1 MQEQEER
8 ESCNTRQGALVSRTP
23 GCLQGTPP
31 GPAHL
36 TLRILIWKVDIHFL
50 PHAISIGDIQL
61 VPPGGP
67 GLLGG
72 CRGRGVA
79 IS

>member
-8 ESCNTRQGALVSRTP
+8 ESCNTAGGAGEPDPRLPP
-23 GCLQGTPP
+23 GDPP

-79 IS
+79 VS